1 MLGPLSHIAVI
12 VTDLPAA
19 IDRFQSLL
27 GARLVEREHL
37 RQSGTDVAVLE
48 LGGAHIEF
56 LTSRVP
62 DSKVGH
68 LLRERGEG
76 IHHLSFQVEN
86 ITTELAR
93 WQARGLRLLDAVPRA
108 GLHGRRIAFL
118 DPEDTAGILIELV
131 EESRRSKED
140 SL

>member
-1 MLGPLSHIAVI
+1 MLGALSHVAVI

-27 GARLVEREHL
+27 GAQVVEQEHL
-37 RQSGTDVAVLE
+37 RESGTDVAVVE
-48 LGGAHIEF
+48 LGGIHIEF
-56 LTSRVP
+56 LSSRDP
-62 DSKVGH
+62 DSKVGR

-76 IHHLSFQVEN
+76 IHHLSFQVED
-86 ITTELAR
+86 ITAEMAR
-93 WQARGLRLLDAVPRA
+93 WQAAGMGLLDTTPRS

-131 EESRRSKED
+131 GESGRAKEA